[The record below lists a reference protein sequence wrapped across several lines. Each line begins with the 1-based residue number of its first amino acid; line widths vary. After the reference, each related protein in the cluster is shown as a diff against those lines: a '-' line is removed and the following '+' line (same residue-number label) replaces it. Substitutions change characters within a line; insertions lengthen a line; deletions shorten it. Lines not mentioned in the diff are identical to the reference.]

1 MANENEIMTN
11 EVANEVANEVVETAK
26 DSSGYG
32 AVAAVLGIGALA
44 GIGISFAAR
53 KVKALYDKKH
63 PDHKGFFK
71 KHKKAPKGDVV
82 YDESEDI
89 EKNYKID

>member
-1 MANENEIMTN
+1 MANEIMTN
-11 EVANEVANEVVETAK
+11 EVANEVVEAAK

-32 AVAAVLGIGALA
+32 AVAAVFSVGALA

-53 KVKALYDKKH
+53 KIKALYDKKH
-63 PDHKGFFK
+63 PYHKVFLK
-71 KHKKAPKGDVV
+71 RHKKSEKGDVI
-82 YDESEDI
+82 YDEREDI

>member
-11 EVANEVANEVVETAK
+11 EAANEVVEAVK

-53 KVKALYDKKH
+53 KIKALYDKKH
-63 PDHKGFFK
+63 PDHKGFLK
-71 KHKKAPKGDVV
+71 RHKKAEKGDVI
-82 YDESEDI
+82 YDEREDI
-89 EKNYKID
+89 EKNYKIY

>member
-11 EVANEVANEVVETAK
+11 ETANEVVEAVK

-53 KVKALYDKKH
+53 KIKALYDKKH
-63 PDHKGFFK
+63 PDNKGFLK
-71 KHKKAPKGDVV
+71 RHKKAEKGDVI
-82 YDESEDI
+82 YDEREDI

>member
-11 EVANEVANEVVETAK
+11 EVANEVVNAAK

-32 AVAAVLGIGALA
+32 AVAAVFNIGVLA
-44 GIGISFAAR
+44 GVGISFAAR
-53 KVKALYDKKH
+53 KIKARYDKKH
-63 PDHKGFFK
+63 PDHKGFLK
-71 KHKKAPKGDVV
+71 SHKKAEKGDVI
-82 YDESEDI
+82 YDEREDI

>member
-1 MANENEIMTN
+1 MASENEIMTN
-11 EVANEVANEVVETAK
+11 EVANEVVEAAK

-32 AVAAVLGIGALA
+32 AVAAVFSIGALA

-63 PDHKGFFK
+63 PGHKGFLK
-71 KHKKAPKGDVV
+71 RHNKAEKRNVI

-89 EKNYKID
+89 EKNYKIE

>member
-1 MANENEIMTN
+1 MANEIMTN
-11 EVANEVANEVVETAK
+11 EVANEVVEAAK

-32 AVAAVLGIGALA
+32 AVAAVFNIGVLA

-53 KVKALYDKKH
+53 KIKARYDRKH
-63 PDHKGFFK
+63 PDHKGFLK
-71 KHKKAPKGDVV
+71 RHKKAEKGDVI
-82 YDESEDI
+82 YDEREDI

>member
-11 EVANEVANEVVETAK
+11 EVANEVVKAAK

-32 AVAAVLGIGALA
+32 AVAAVFNIGVLA

-53 KVKALYDKKH
+53 KIKALHDKKH
-63 PDHKGFFK
+63 PDHKGFLK
-71 KHKKAPKGDVV
+71 RNKKAEKGDVI
-82 YDESEDI
+82 YDEKEDI

>member
-11 EVANEVANEVVETAK
+11 EVANEVVEATK

-32 AVAAVLGIGALA
+32 AVAVVLSIGALA

-63 PDHKGFFK
+63 PGHKGFLKRRK
-71 KHKKAPKGDVV
+71 KGEKGDVV

>member
-11 EVANEVANEVVETAK
+11 EVANEVVEAAK

-32 AVAAVLGIGALA
+32 EVAAVFNIGVLA

-53 KVKALYDKKH
+53 KIKARYDKKH
-63 PDHKGFFK
+63 PDHKGFLK
-71 KHKKAPKGDVV
+71 RHKKAEKGDVI
-82 YDESEDI
+82 YDEREDI

>member
-1 MANENEIMTN
+1 MSNENEIMTN
-11 EVANEVANEVVETAK
+11 EVANEVVEASK

-32 AVAAVLGIGALA
+32 AVAAVFNIGVLA

-53 KVKALYDKKH
+53 KIKARYDKKH
-63 PDHKGFFK
+63 PDHKGFLK
-71 KHKKAPKGDVV
+71 RHKKAEKGDVI
-82 YDESEDI
+82 YDEREDI

>member
-11 EVANEVANEVVETAK
+11 EAANEVVEAVK
-26 DSSGYG
+26 DSNGYG

-53 KVKALYDKKH
+53 KIKALYDKKH
-63 PDHKGFFK
+63 PDHKGFLK
-71 KHKKAPKGDVV
+71 RHKKAEKGDVI
-82 YDESEDI
+82 YDEREDI

>member
-11 EVANEVANEVVETAK
+11 EAANEVIEATK

-32 AVAAVLGIGALA
+32 AVAAVLSIGALA

-53 KVKALYDKKH
+53 KIKALYDKKH
-63 PDHKGFFK
+63 PDHKGFLK
-71 KHKKAPKGDVV
+71 RHKKGEKGDVI
-82 YDESEDI
+82 YDEREDI

>member
-1 MANENEIMTN
+1 MASENEIMTN
-11 EVANEVANEVVETAK
+11 EVANEVVEAAK

-32 AVAAVLGIGALA
+32 AVAAVFSIGALA

-63 PDHKGFFK
+63 PGRKGFLK
-71 KHKKAPKGDVV
+71 RHKKAEKGDVI
-82 YDESEDI
+82 YDEREDI

>member
-11 EVANEVANEVVETAK
+11 ETANEVVEAVK

-53 KVKALYDKKH
+53 KIKALYDKKH
-63 PDHKGFFK
+63 PDHKGFLK
-71 KHKKAPKGDVV
+71 RHKKAEKGDVI
-82 YDESEDI
+82 YDEREDI

>member
-11 EVANEVANEVVETAK
+11 EVANEVVEAAK

-32 AVAAVLGIGALA
+32 AVAAVLCIGALA

>member
-11 EVANEVANEVVETAK
+11 ETANEVVEAVK

-53 KVKALYDKKH
+53 KIKALYDKKN
-63 PDHKGFFK
+63 PDHKGFLK
-71 KHKKAPKGDVV
+71 RHKKAEKGDVI
-82 YDESEDI
+82 YDEREDI

>member
-11 EVANEVANEVVETAK
+11 DVANEVVEAAK

-32 AVAAVLGIGALA
+32 AVAVVLSIGALA

-63 PDHKGFFK
+63 PGHKGFFK
-71 KHKKAPKGDVV
+71 KHKKAEKGDVV

>member
-1 MANENEIMTN
+1 MDNGNEIMTN
-11 EVANEVANEVVETAK
+11 EVANEVVEAAK

-32 AVAAVLGIGALA
+32 AVAAVFNIGVLA

-53 KVKALYDKKH
+53 KIKARYDKKH
-63 PDHKGFFK
+63 PDHKGFLK
-71 KHKKAPKGDVV
+71 RHKKAEKGDVI
-82 YDESEDI
+82 YDEREDI

>member
-11 EVANEVANEVVETAK
+11 EAANEVVEAVK

-53 KVKALYDKKH
+53 KIKALYDKKH
-63 PDHKGFFK
+63 PDHKGFLK
-71 KHKKAPKGDVV
+71 RHKKAEKGDVI
-82 YDESEDI
+82 YDEREDI

>member
-11 EVANEVANEVVETAK
+11 EAANEVVEAVK

-32 AVAAVLGIGALA
+32 AVATVLGIGALA

-53 KVKALYDKKH
+53 KIKALYDKKH
-63 PDHKGFFK
+63 PGHKGFLK
-71 KHKKAPKGDVV
+71 RHKKAEKGDVV
-82 YDESEDI
+82 YDESEEI

>member
-11 EVANEVANEVVETAK
+11 EVANEVVEAAK

-32 AVAAVLGIGALA
+32 SVAAVLGIGALA

-53 KVKALYDKKH
+53 KIKALYDKKH
-63 PDHKGFFK
+63 PDHKGFLK
-71 KHKKAPKGDVV
+71 RHKKAEKGDVI
-82 YDESEDI
+82 YDEKEDI

>member
-11 EVANEVANEVVETAK
+11 KVANDVVEAAK

-32 AVAAVLGIGALA
+32 AVAAVFNIGVLA

-53 KVKALYDKKH
+53 KIKARYDRKH
-63 PDHKGFFK
+63 PDHKGFLK
-71 KHKKAPKGDVV
+71 RHKKAEKGDVI
-82 YDESEDI
+82 YDEREDI

>member
-11 EVANEVANEVVETAK
+11 EAVNEVIEATKN
-26 DSSGYG
+26 SSGYG

-53 KVKALYDKKH
+53 KIKALYDKKH
-63 PDHKGFFK
+63 PGHKGFLK
-71 KHKKAPKGDVV
+71 RHKKAEKGDVI
-82 YDESEDI
+82 YDEREDI

>member
-11 EVANEVANEVVETAK
+11 EVANEVVKAAK

-32 AVAAVLGIGALA
+32 AVAAVFNIGVLA
-44 GIGISFAAR
+44 GVGISFAAR
-53 KVKALYDKKH
+53 KIKARYDKKH
-63 PDHKGFFK
+63 PDHKGFLK
-71 KHKKAPKGDVV
+71 RHKKAEKGDVI
-82 YDESEDI
+82 YDEREDI

>member
-1 MANENEIMTN
+1 MANENEIMTS
-11 EVANEVANEVVETAK
+11 EAANEVVEAVK
-26 DSSGYG
+26 DSNGYG

-63 PDHKGFFK
+63 PGHKGFLK
-71 KHKKAPKGDVV
+71 RRKKAEKGDVV

>member
-11 EVANEVANEVVETAK
+11 EAANEVIKATK

-32 AVAAVLGIGALA
+32 AVAAVLGIGAMA

-53 KVKALYDKKH
+53 KIKALYDKKH
-63 PDHKGFFK
+63 PGHKGFLK
-71 KHKKAPKGDVV
+71 RHKKAEKGDVV

>member
-11 EVANEVANEVVETAK
+11 EVANEVVEAAK

-32 AVAAVLGIGALA
+32 AVAAVFNIGVLA

-53 KVKALYDKKH
+53 KIKARYDKKH
-63 PDHKGFFK
+63 PDHKGFLK
-71 KHKKAPKGDVV
+71 RHKKGDVI
-82 YDESEDI
+82 YDEREDI

>member
-11 EVANEVANEVVETAK
+11 EVANEVIESAK

-32 AVAAVLGIGALA
+32 AVAAVFSIGALA
-44 GIGISFAAR
+44 GVGISFAAR
-53 KVKALYDKKH
+53 KIKARYDKKH
-63 PDHKGFFK
+63 PDHKGFLK
-71 KHKKAPKGDVV
+71 RHKKAEKGDVI
-82 YDESEDI
+82 YDEREDI

>member
-11 EVANEVANEVVETAK
+11 EVANEVVEAVK
-26 DSSGYG
+26 DSNGYG

-53 KVKALYDKKH
+53 KIKALYDKKH
-63 PDHKGFFK
+63 PGHKGFLK
-71 KHKKAPKGDVV
+71 LHKKAEKGDIV

>member
-11 EVANEVANEVVETAK
+11 EAVNEVVEATK

-53 KVKALYDKKH
+53 KIKALYDKKH
-63 PDHKGFFK
+63 PGHKGFLK
-71 KHKKAPKGDVV
+71 RHKKAEKGDVV

-89 EKNYKID
+89 EKTYKIE

>member
-11 EVANEVANEVVETAK
+11 EVANEVVEATK

-53 KVKALYDKKH
+53 KIKALYDKKH
-63 PDHKGFFK
+63 PGHKGFLK
-71 KHKKAPKGDVV
+71 RHKKAEKGDVV

>member
-1 MANENEIMTN
+1 MANEIMTN
-11 EVANEVANEVVETAK
+11 EVAKEVVEAGK

-32 AVAAVLGIGALA
+32 AVAAVFNIGVLA

-53 KVKALYDKKH
+53 KIKARYDKKH
-63 PDHKGFFK
+63 PDHKGFLK
-71 KHKKAPKGDVV
+71 RHKKAEKGDVI
-82 YDESEDI
+82 YDEREDI

>member
-1 MANENEIMTN
+1 MASENEIMTN
-11 EVANEVANEVVETAK
+11 EVANEVVEVAK

-32 AVAAVLGIGALA
+32 AVAAVFSIGALA

-63 PDHKGFFK
+63 PGHKGFLK
-71 KHKKAPKGDVV
+71 RHNKAEKRNVI

-89 EKNYKID
+89 EKNYKIE

>member
-11 EVANEVANEVVETAK
+11 EVANEVVEAAK

-63 PDHKGFFK
+63 PGHKGFFK
-71 KHKKAPKGDVV
+71 KHKKGDVV